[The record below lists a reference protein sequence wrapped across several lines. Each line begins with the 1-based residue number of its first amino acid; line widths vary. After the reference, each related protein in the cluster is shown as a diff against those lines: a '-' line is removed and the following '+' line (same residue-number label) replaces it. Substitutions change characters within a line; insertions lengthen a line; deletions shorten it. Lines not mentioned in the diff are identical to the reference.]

1 MTTSSWWYLARGR
14 GARWG
19 VVVLWVLGAVL
30 SYSALRRLALMVG
43 FPDFLADLWPL
54 VIDVAVWVGAMN
66 ALEAA
71 AERHRIIERYAWVL
85 VGLFSTATVA
95 GNALVAGTEPVDPR
109 MVHALGDSWAH
120 CVSQLAH
127 AAPAIT
133 MILFAHLAGLLVGRR
148 PRLDEAAGLCRDLAR
163 LQSELDEARRTL
175 ASVGPSEQAS
185 SAMGNHDG
193 DQGPAAWSWPSA
205 NRTHGHNSRHGA
217 AVPAVA
223 QAPTDGLAPSHPRGT
238 AMTAAEAR
246 RATDRLVRRARVAG
260 KQVSTEDVQRTTGR
274 SARQARR
281 LLALAVM
288 EGVAEVP
295 RTPATVGETEQ
306 LAHLEGNRC
315 N

>member
-1 MTTSSWWYLARGR
+1 MTTSSWWYVARGR

-30 SYSALRRLALMVG
+30 SYSALRHLALMVG

-71 AERHRIIERYAWVL
+71 ADGRRMIECYAWVL

-148 PRLDEAAGLCRDLAR
+148 PRLDETTELRRDLAR
-163 LQSELDEARRTL
+163 LHGELNEA
-175 ASVGPSEQAS
+175 
-185 SAMGNHDG
+185 
-193 DQGPAAWSWPSA
+193 
-205 NRTHGHNSRHGA
+205 
-217 AVPAVA
+217 
-223 QAPTDGLAPSHPRGT
+223 
-238 AMTAAEAR
+238 
-246 RATDRLVRRARVAG
+246 
-260 KQVSTEDVQRTTGR
+260 
-274 SARQARR
+274 
-281 LLALAVM
+281 
-288 EGVAEVP
+288 
-295 RTPATVGETEQ
+295 
-306 LAHLEGNRC
+306 
-315 N
+315 

>member
-1 MTTSSWWYLARGR
+1 MSTSSWWYLARGR

-71 AERHRIIERYAWVL
+71 AEQRRIIARYAWVL

-109 MVHALGDSWAH
+109 MVHALGDPWAH
-120 CVSQLAH
+120 NVSQIAH
-127 AAPAIT
+127 AAPAVT

-148 PRLDEAAGLCRDLAR
+148 PPLDESADLRRDLAR
-163 LQSELDEARRTL
+163 LQGDLDEARRAL
-175 ASVGPSEQAS
+175 ASRVPTRPAS
-185 SAMGNHDG
+185 AAARKHDG
-193 DQGPAAWSWPSA
+193 EQRPAAWSWPSA
-205 NRTHGHNSRHGA
+205 DRSHGHYSRHGT
-217 AVPAVA
+217 AVPVVV
-223 QAPTDGLAPSHPRGT
+223 QPPTDGLAPGHAGGT
-238 AMTAAEAR
+238 TMTAAEAR
-246 RATDRLVRRARVAG
+246 HATVRLVRRARAAG
-260 KQVSTEDVQRTTGR
+260 EAVSTEDVQRTTGR
-274 SARQARR
+274 STRQARR

-288 EGVAEVP
+288 ETVAEGP
-295 RTPATVGETEQ
+295 RMGATVGEVGQHTR
-306 LAHLEGNRC
+306 LE
-315 N
+315 